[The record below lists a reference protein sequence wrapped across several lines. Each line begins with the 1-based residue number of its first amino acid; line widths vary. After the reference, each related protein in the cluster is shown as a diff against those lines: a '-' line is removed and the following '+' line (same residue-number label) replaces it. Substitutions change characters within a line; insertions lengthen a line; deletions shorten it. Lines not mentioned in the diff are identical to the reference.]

1 MRARRNK
8 GLCHLPHVSYQCSYT
23 GAVIR
28 YRPWVSVPPMSV
40 SETTVTG
47 YSCSDDYIFSRDR
60 NRLRGMNN
68 SVQLALREAESANSP
83 WQYRTVLTFSCD
95 RRSECYDLQ
104 LWFSNFS
111 NYLIGSATFTNLK
124 PNTLYTM
131 VTFPCYQRYI
141 EERICTVNNAFDHSA
156 EVNISTTPL
165 GKTIYVLMYSWCVI
179 HVYCIYKFV

>member
-1 MRARRNK
+1 M
-8 GLCHLPHVSYQCSYT
+8 PHVSYT
-23 GAVIR
+23 GAVIS
-28 YRPWVSVPPMSV
+28 YPSWVSVPPMSV
-40 SETTVTG
+40 SETNVTG
-47 YSCSDDYIFSRDR
+47 YSCSGDDIFSRER

-68 SVQLALREAESANSP
+68 SVQLALREAESTNSQ

-95 RRSECYDLQ
+95 RGSECYD

-131 VTFPCYQRYI
+131 VTFLCYHI
-141 EERICTVNNAFDHSA
+141 EERLCTVGNGYDRSA

-165 GKTIYVLMYSWCVI
+165 GKTSYICTHVFIVCYTCVL
-179 HVYCIYKFV
+179 YKFVYFVYNFD

>member
-1 MRARRNK
+1 MFQFCYVMNNVLLYTIVTF
-8 GLCHLPHVSYQCSYT
+8 LCYRVAL
-23 GAVIR
+23 IR
-28 YRPWVSVPPMSV
+28 YHAWVSVPPMSI
-40 SETTVTG
+40 SEITLTVTG
-47 YSCSDDYIFSRDR
+47 YSCSGDYIFSRGR
-60 NRLRGMNN
+60 NGMNN

>member
-8 GLCHLPHVSYQCSYT
+8 RLCHVPHVSYT

-28 YRPWVSVPPMSV
+28 YPSWVSIPSMSV

-47 YSCSDDYIFSRDR
+47 YSCSGEYIFRRDR
-60 NRLRGMNN
+60 IRLRGMYNI
-68 SVQLALREAESANSP
+68 VQLALREAESTNSS
-83 WQYRTVLTFSCD
+83 WQYKTVLTYSCD
-95 RRSECYDLQ
+95 RRSECYD

-131 VTFPCYQRYI
+131 VTFLCYQRYI
-141 EERICTVNNAFDHSA
+141 EERLCTVNNAFDRSA

-165 GKTIYVLMYSWCVI
+165 GKTICCINGVLYTRIV
-179 HVYCIYKFV
+179 